1 MRKSIVRALA
11 LVGLGMLGLSETAWA
26 QCASGYFWDIPS
38 QRCVFDAIAESHR
51 AATAAAT
58 RSREAERRRD
68 GVAWGAIA
76 IDANHT
82 VTGASVHKGSKQT
95 AEADALEDCGR
106 ADCAIVTSFENQ
118 CAALALASDRQIGI
132 GRADSAEGAARKA
145 MAECN
150 TKSSQMCFLPD
161 LPSCTG
167 FDQPATPNYIRVTR
181 MAEAWKLAARV
192 DTRQYWGAQA
202 SNSKVF
208 KSAIDHKNQA
218 SAEQAAITACGAADC
233 KVLIAFENSCA
244 ATATYK
250 IPDGHVIVAT
260 ATDRHP
266 YTVQGKA
273 LKECSKTGKPCG
285 IAELSCTGREYRE
298 PKEKAGK

>member
-1 MRKSIVRALA
+1 MKKNTMRALA
-11 LVGLGMLGLSETAWA
+11 LIGLGMLGLGETAWA
-26 QCASGYFWDIPS
+26 QCASGYFWDIYS

-58 RSREAERRRD
+58 RNRQALQRRESI
-68 GVAWGAIA
+68 AWGAIA

-82 VTGASVHKGSKQT
+82 VTGASVQKGSKQA

-106 ADCAIVTSFENQ
+106 ADCTIVTSFEEQ
-118 CAALALASDRQIGI
+118 CASVALASDRQIGI
-132 GRADSAEGAARKA
+132 GRADSAEDAARRA

-150 TKSSQMCFLPD
+150 AKSSKMCFLPD

-167 FDQPATPNYIRVTR
+167 FNRPATPNYIPVTR

-208 KSAIDHKNQA
+208 KSAIDHKDQT
-218 SAEQAAITACGAADC
+218 SAEQAVLAACGAADC
-233 KVLIAFENSCA
+233 KVLAAFENSCG

-298 PKEKAGK
+298 PKAKAGK